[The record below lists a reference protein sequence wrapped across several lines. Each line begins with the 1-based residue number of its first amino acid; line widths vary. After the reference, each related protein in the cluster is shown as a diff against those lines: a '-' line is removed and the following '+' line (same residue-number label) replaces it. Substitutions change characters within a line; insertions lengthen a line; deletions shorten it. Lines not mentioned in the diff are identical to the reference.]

1 MSSTGFEKHA
11 SDSSAIVSD
20 SDIETIPT
28 HHDTRPYGVS
38 GVNRDGVPTTL
49 RRSSSLFSLSSKEDI
64 PKPEQVE
71 YQKFIDD
78 QRHFSMIRNL
88 HMADFITLLNGFSGF
103 YAIISCL
110 RYTLTNDS
118 KYVQRAHFFIVLGL
132 FFDFFDGRVARL
144 RNKSSL
150 MGQELDSLADLV
162 SFGVSPATIAF
173 AIGFQTTLDVLLLTF
188 WVLCGLTRLARFNIS
203 VNNIPKD
210 KSGKSQYFEGLP
222 IPSNLVWVAFMAF
235 LVWKDWI
242 HANLPLGVALKGTPF
257 EFHIVAVGFV
267 LQGCANISKSLKIPK
282 P

>member
-1 MSSTGFEKHA
+1 MSSTGYQQRHNT
-11 SDSSAIVSD
+11 SNNTNPDSSSSALVSD
-20 SDIETIPT
+20 SDYDVNDPT
-28 HHDTRPYGVS
+28 SSASSQPG
-38 GVNRDGVPTTL
+38 PPL

-64 PKPEQVE
+64 PKPEQTE
-71 YQKFIDD
+71 YLKFINDN
-78 QRHFSMIRNL
+78 RHFSLIRNL

-110 RYTLTNDS
+110 RYSLTGKSN
-118 KYVQRAHFFIVLGL
+118 YVQRAHFFIVLGL

-173 AIGFQTTLDVLLLTF
+173 AIGFQSTIDVLLLAF

-210 KSGKSQYFEGLP
+210 KTGKSQYFEGLP
-222 IPSNLVWVAFMAF
+222 IPSNLFWVALMAL
-235 LVWKDWI
+235 LVYKDWI
-242 HANLPLGVALKGTPF
+242 HEQLPLGVVFANTPY
-257 EFHIVAVGFV
+257 EFHLLALGFV